1 MPLRPLL
8 CLSLALTALT
18 AAAAPPDLVVPPAE
32 ALRTPSGLAY
42 RVLHPGEGAS
52 PAPGSFVKAHL
63 TGWGAD
69 GAAFLNTRSQDAA
82 PYFPLDRV
90 MPGLR
95 ESFLAMRPG
104 EQRRVWIPEALAF
117 AGAKGRPA
125 GPVVVDLEL
134 LDAVPPPSQAPAD
147 VAAPPADAQVLR
159 SGVAFK
165 VLRAGTGTVRPTRSA
180 WVSVH
185 YSGWTTDGKLFDS
198 SLPKGAPVLLQLS
211 RTIDGWVEG
220 LQLMTVGERR
230 RFWIPEK
237 RAYRGAEGMPAGM
250 LVFEVELAGI
260 SQ

>member
-1 MPLRPLL
+1 MPLPLRL
-8 CLSLALTALT
+8 LLLTSLALSGR
-18 AAAAPPDLVVPPAE
+18 AAPPDLAVPPAE

-42 RVLHPGEGAS
+42 RILQAGQG
-52 PAPGSFVKAHL
+52 PAPAAGSFVKAHL

-69 GAAFLNTRSQDAA
+69 GKPFAQTRSQDFP
-82 PYFPLDRV
+82 PYFPLDRL

-134 LDAVPPPSQAPAD
+134 LDSVPPPDQAPED
-147 VAAPPADAQVLR
+147 VAAPPADARLLP

-165 VLRAGTGTVRPTRSA
+165 VLRPGTGTVHPTRAS

-185 YSGWTTDGKLFDS
+185 YSGWTADGKAFDS
-198 SLPKGAPVLLQLS
+198 SLPKGAPALLRLS
-211 RTIDGWVEG
+211 QTIEGWVEG

-237 RAYRGAEGMPAGM
+237 RAYKGQKGMPAGM
-250 LVFEVELAGI
+250 LVFEVELLGI
-260 SQ
+260 S